1 MKLKCACNERE
12 SWLQMRG
19 RLKYFRILIEIFIFL
34 FLYFPM
40 SRDELLKKLKSH
52 LILGIAKIHENN
64 IYRNSSL
71 RYININRQRTCYR
84 NNLPIINL
92 SFPKHM

>member
-1 MKLKCACNERE
+1 MKIKCACNEIE

-19 RLKYFRILIEIFIFL
+19 RLKCFRILIEIFIFF

-40 SRDELLKKLKSH
+40 SRDDEKILKSH
-52 LILGIAKIHENN
+52 LLLGIAKIHENN
-64 IYRNSSL
+64 IYRDTSL

-84 NNLPIINL
+84 TNLPIIKL